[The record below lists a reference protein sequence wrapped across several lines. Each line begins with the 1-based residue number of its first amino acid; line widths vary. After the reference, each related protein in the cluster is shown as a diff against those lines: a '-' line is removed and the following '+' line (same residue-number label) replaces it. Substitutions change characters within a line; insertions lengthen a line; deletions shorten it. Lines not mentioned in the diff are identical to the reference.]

1 LPTTQVV
8 LGYLGLTVRDPD
20 RFAFDVLVEILSG
33 RAGAGVPE
41 APAVLAEEAV
51 DGGFLAIAF
60 RVAAD
65 ASVDEAVAALR
76 RALATLTTP
85 ATAPTA
91 DEVARARRR
100 LVGQSALAFER
111 RGAVAMALALHGAL
125 GENVPS
131 YRRGSSALAE
141 VQVAD
146 VLRVARRV
154 IDPGREVLVIL
165 RPEDQALGPR
175 ERDEKSVARM
185 NQIPAGFRGG
195 YADAQGPS
203 PSPSTGR

>member
-1 LPTTQVV
+1 VPTRVV
-8 LGYLGLTVRDPD
+8 LGYLGPTVRDPD

-33 RAGAGVPE
+33 RGASPG
-41 APAVLAEEAV
+41 APATVLAEEAV
-51 DGGFLAIAF
+51 DGGFLAISF
-60 RVAAD
+60 EVHAD

-76 RALATLTTP
+76 RALATVTTP
-85 ATAPTA
+85 GAAPSA
-91 DEVARARRR
+91 EEVARARQL
-100 LVGQSALAFER
+100 LVGRSALAFER

-131 YRRGSSALAE
+131 YRRGSAGLAE

-165 RPEDQALGPR
+165 RPEEQALGPR

-195 YADAQGPS
+195 YADAHGPS
-203 PSPSTGR
+203 PSPGR

>member
-1 LPTTQVV
+1 V

-33 RAGAGVPE
+33 RGARLPE
-41 APAVLAEEAV
+41 SPAVLAEEAV
-51 DGGFLAIAF
+51 DGGFLAISFQIAP
-60 RVAAD
+60 D
-65 ASVDEAVAALR
+65 ASVDEAVAAVR

-91 DEVARARRR
+91 EEVARARRL
-100 LVGQSALAFER
+100 LVGRGALGFER
-111 RGAVAMALALHGAL
+111 RGAVAMALALRGAL
-125 GENVPS
+125 GEDVPS
-131 YRRGSSALAE
+131 FRRGGAALAE

-165 RPEDQALGPR
+165 RPEDQALGAR
-175 ERDEKSVARM
+175 ERDGKSVARM
-185 NQIPAGFRGG
+185 NQIPPGFRFG
-195 YADAQGPS
+195 YADAQGLSPS
-203 PSPSTGR
+203 PSPGR